1 MAVKDAGVLSAQE
14 LHGFANFLKRSEDEM
29 VSLIGSI
36 HNEVHR
42 INEGWDDKVN
52 REFTEE
58 FNTYID
64 QVARLVELLDNHSR
78 FVHKKAIA
86 IEQYNNIR

>member
-14 LHGFANFLKRSEDEM
+14 LHGFANFLKRSEDAM
-29 VSLIGSI
+29 VSLINSI
-36 HNEVHR
+36 HNEVYR
-42 INEGWDDKVN
+42 VNEGWDDKVN

-58 FNTYID
+58 FDTYID

-78 FVHKKAIA
+78 FVHKKATA

>member
-14 LHGFANFLKRSEDEM
+14 LHAFGNFLKKSEDEM
-29 VSLIGSI
+29 VLLIKAI
-36 HNEVHR
+36 VTEVYR

-52 REFTEE
+52 HEFTDD
-58 FNTYID
+58 FNNYID
-64 QVARLVELLDNHSR
+64 QVAKLVELLDNHSR
-78 FVHKKAIA
+78 FVHKKATA